1 MLPLVDAFAG
11 SNYVPGIG
19 PIPSDVMIIGEAPGS
34 VEDRLCKPFIGPSGR
49 QLNKVLDNL
58 TSLQRNDI
66 YVTNVVKH
74 RPPKNRTPK
83 VSEVKAYLPLLH
95 EEVKRVSPKLIIT
108 LGGVAYKVFNKS
120 GKVTSDH
127 GMGRRA
133 TFGEWEGL
141 LVPWLH
147 PSFAMRK
154 PEAFATFAS
163 DAARLQQSVDMV
175 LEGETPTSYYLTTE
189 AGVMARMREADPTT
203 IGFDTETTSPTQ
215 GRHVFMTD
223 QAEMVGWSVSWEK
236 GVAYYVEASEF
247 GYDMVCVLEANHI
260 MKVCHNAKFEYK
272 LLKKMGIFMHPFQDT
287 KLAAYLCGENPTGLK
302 TLTRQWLGVDP
313 IKYEDVTK
321 GKDMSELSAEAIT
334 NYAAADADHT
344 LRLWKYMVP
353 AMQNHKQ
360 VDVYRDIELPLIPVL
375 SKMEARG
382 VLVDDDECWRTSVRL
397 ADCKDKSGRKVDE
410 LINSGTHMNIS
421 SGNQL
426 EKWLIANDAPL
437 KKRTESGERFSVDTE
452 ALLEIR
458 EWWPELVDHLLNFRK
473 YAKMKSYTDS
483 FMMLRGPD
491 ARIHSSL
498 NQSGHFEET
507 GGEGSA
513 PSTGRLSSS
522 GPNLTNIP
530 HHRATV
536 EGKDWSVPIRNC
548 IVAKP
553 GFVLLSADLGQEEPR
568 IIAAVAQDQTLL
580 EGFANGRDIYRPT
593 TESMYPY
600 TMDGTEDKEWKRT
613 WDAWE
618 RFTGKQIFLARYYG
632 AGANRVQSLDPSLSM
647 PTIAAGLARLDEAH
661 PARQAYLDET
671 LQMILTNGWAESLFG
686 RRRWFPGAFSAKK
699 AYVEEALRQAANMR
713 IQGTAADIL
722 KIALTKI
729 DQALQGMESG
739 LLFTVHDEGVL
750 EVKVEELED
759 VVPIVRAAFRDLLP
773 GIDLIL
779 EVFVGERWGEREFV
793 PES

>member
-11 SNYVPGIG
+11 SNYVPGYG
-19 PIPSDVMIIGEAPGS
+19 PTPTNVMIIGEAPGS

-83 VSEVKAYLPLLH
+83 VSEVKAYLPLLR
-95 EEVKRVSPKLIIT
+95 EEVERVKPKLIIT

-133 TFGEWEGL
+133 TFGDWEGL

-154 PEAFATFAS
+154 PEAFAMFAG
-163 DAARLQQSVDMV
+163 DAARLRQSVDMV
-175 LEGETPTSYYLTTE
+175 LEGETPTSYHLATE
-189 AGVMARMREADPTT
+189 NEVLVGLNVAIPHE

-223 QAEMVGWSVSWEK
+223 QAEMVGWSVSWES

-247 GYDMVCVLEANHI
+247 GGEMVRVLENKRV

-272 LLKKMGIFMHPFQDT
+272 LLKKMGITMNPFEDT

-334 NYAAADADHT
+334 EYAAADADHT
-344 LRLWKYMVP
+344 LRLWSYMVP
-353 AMQNHKQ
+353 ALKNHKQ

-382 VLVDDDECWRTSVRL
+382 VLVDPVQCELVSAQL
-397 ADCKDKSGRKVDE
+397 ANYQYESGRNADM
-410 LINSGTHMNIS
+410 LIDSDVSIASGD
-421 SGNQL
+421 QL
-426 EKWLIANDAPL
+426 EKWLVANGAPL
-437 KKRTESGERFSVDTE
+437 KKRTESGERFSVDAD

-458 EWWPELVDHLLNFRK
+458 EWWPEVVDHLLNYRK

-483 FMMLRGPD
+483 FMVLRGPD

-580 EGFANGRDIYRPT
+580 DGFANGRDIYRPT

-600 TMDGTEDKEWKRT
+600 TMDGTEDKEWKRK

-618 RFTGKQIFLARYYG
+618 RFIGKQIFLARYYD
-632 AGANRVQSLDPSLSM
+632 AGADRVKSLDPSLST

-699 AYVEEALRQAANMR
+699 AYVNDALRQAANMR
-713 IQGTAADIL
+713 IQSTAADIL
-722 KIALTKI
+722 KIALVKTDKG
-729 DQALQGMESG
+729 LQGMESG
-739 LLFTVHDEGVL
+739 LLFTVHDECVL

-759 VVPIVRAAFRDLLP
+759 VVPIVRDAFRDLLP

-779 EVFVGERWGEREFV
+779 EVFVGERWGDREFV
-793 PES
+793 PE